1 MSITNPGATATTT
14 GTAPTAAPVA
24 AAPRLERRRRE
35 HIGGVDRFTMVVM
48 YVVLTAMAVVAAFP
62 FWWMIVASTRRS
74 DTILAVPPPLWPG
87 DALATNY
94 RELIESL
101 PFWRAAANSLFVG
114 VVSTLLVLFFCSLGG
129 YAFAKYQFPG
139 RDKLFALMLATMMI
153 PGILGIIPSYMLM
166 RELGWLDTYLPL
178 IVPGAAN
185 AFGIFWMRQ
194 YIAGAVPTDLID
206 AARIDGAGQ
215 FRIYWNIVLPVI
227 TPALAALAIMTFMG
241 KWNEFFWPLVI
252 LKDEEKY
259 TLPVALSTLQSI
271 HGQQVGVQ
279 MLGASL
285 AVLPILAVFLLS
297 ARQFMAGLTAG
308 AIKGA

>member
-1 MSITNPGATATTT
+1 MSITNPAAG
-14 GTAPTAAPVA
+14 AAPGA
-24 AAPRLERRRRE
+24 AAPATVVAPKLRRRGRE
-35 HIGGVDRFTMVVM
+35 NVGGLDRFTMAVM
-48 YVVLTAMAVVAAFP
+48 YAVLTLMAVAAAFP
-62 FWWMIVASTRRS
+62 FWWMIVAATRRS
-74 DTILAVPPPLWPG
+74 DTILTVPPPLLPG
-87 DALATNY
+87 GALRVNY
-94 RELIESL
+94 EELVGSL

-114 VVSTLLVLFFCSLGG
+114 VVTTGLVLFFCSLGG
-129 YAFAKYQFPG
+129 YAFAKFRFPG
-139 RDKLFALMLATMMI
+139 RDKLFGLMLATMMI
-153 PGILGIIPSYMLM
+153 PNILGIIPSYMLM

-194 YIAGAVPTDLID
+194 YITGAVPTDLID

-215 FRIYWNIVLPVI
+215 FRIYWNVVLPVI

-252 LKDEEKY
+252 LRDEESF
-259 TLPVALSTLQSI
+259 TLPVALSTLQSV
-271 HGQQVGVQ
+271 HGQEVGVQ

-308 AIKGA
+308 ALKGG

>member
-1 MSITNPGATATTT
+1 MSITNPGATAAGT
-14 GTAPTAAPVA
+14 GATPAAAPIAV
-24 AAPRLERRRRE
+24 APRLEARGRE
-35 HIGGVDRFTMVVM
+35 RVRPVDRFSMAVM
-48 YVVLTAMAVVAAFP
+48 YAVLTGTALVAAFP
-62 FWWMIVASTRRS
+62 FWWMIVAATRRS
-74 DTILAVPPPLWPG
+74 DTILTVPPPLVPG
-87 DALATNY
+87 DALRINY
-94 RELIESL
+94 RELTESL

-114 VVSTLLVLFFCSLGG
+114 GVSTLLVLFFCSLGG
-129 YAFAKYQFPG
+129 YAFAKFRFPG
-139 RDKLFALMLATMMI
+139 RDKLFGLMLATMMI

-166 RELGWLDTYLPL
+166 KNLGWLDTYLPL

-194 YIAGAVPTDLID
+194 YIGGAVPNDLID
-206 AARIDGAGQ
+206 AARIDGAGP
-215 FRIYWNIVLPVI
+215 FRIYWNVVLPVI

-252 LKDEEKY
+252 LTDEDKF
-259 TLPVALSTLQSI
+259 TLPVALSTLQSA
-271 HGQQVGVQ
+271 HGQQLGVQ

-308 AIKGA
+308 ALKGG

>member
-14 GTAPTAAPVA
+14 GTASTAVPLVV
-24 AAPRLERRRRE
+24 APRLDTRDRGRV
-35 HIGGVDRFTMVVM
+35 GGTDRFAMLVM
-48 YVVLTAMAVVAAFP
+48 YVLLTATALVAAFP
-62 FWWMIVASTRRS
+62 FWWMIVAATRRS
-74 DTILAVPPPLWPG
+74 DTILTVPPPLLPG
-87 DALATNY
+87 GALGTNY
-94 RELIESL
+94 RELTDSL
-101 PFWRAAANSLFVG
+101 PFFRAAANSVFVAG
-114 VVSTLLVLFFCSLGG
+114 ISTLLVLFFCSLGG
-129 YAFAKYQFPG
+129 YAFAKFRFPG

-166 RELGWLDTYLPL
+166 REIGWLDTYLPL

-194 YIAGAVPTDLID
+194 YITSAVPNDLID

-215 FRIYWNIVLPVI
+215 FRIYWNIVVPVI
-227 TPALAALAIMTFMG
+227 LPALAALAIMTFMG

-252 LKDEEKY
+252 LTDEDKF
-259 TLPVALSTLQSI
+259 TLPVALSTLQSL

-308 AIKGA
+308 ALKGG

>member
-1 MSITNPGATATTT
+1 MSITNPGATTTTT
-14 GTAPTAAPVA
+14 GTAPSVAPVVAAPKLTT
-24 AAPRLERRRRE
+24 RGRE
-35 HIGGVDRFTMVVM
+35 HIGGVDRFTMAIM
-48 YVVLTAMAVVAAFP
+48 YAVLTLMAVVAAFP
-62 FWWMIVASTRRS
+62 FWWMIVAATRRS
-74 DTILAVPPPLWPG
+74 DTILTVPPPLWPG
-87 DALATNY
+87 DALRINY
-94 RELIESL
+94 DELTASL

-114 VVSTLLVLFFCSLGG
+114 AVSTALVLFFCSLGG
-129 YAFAKYQFPG
+129 YAFAKFRFPG
-139 RDKLFALMLATMMI
+139 RDKLFGLMLATMMI

-194 YIAGAVPTDLID
+194 YIIGAVPNDLID

-252 LKDEEKY
+252 LKDEDKF
-259 TLPVALSTLQSI
+259 TLPVALSTLQSL
-271 HGQQVGVQ
+271 HGQQIGVQ
-279 MLGASL
+279 LLGATL

-308 AIKGA
+308 ALKGG